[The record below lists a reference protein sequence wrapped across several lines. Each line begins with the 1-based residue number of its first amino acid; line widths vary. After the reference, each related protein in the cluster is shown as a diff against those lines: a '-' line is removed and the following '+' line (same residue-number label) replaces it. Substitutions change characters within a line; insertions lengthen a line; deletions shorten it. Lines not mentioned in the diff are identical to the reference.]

1 MFGKFSSH
9 IQWKRFGMA
18 FSGGLLISVSQ
29 LSPATYAQSTP
40 GTFRLTQKG
49 VQLQL
54 RSATATLG
62 QLETLISNIDQ
73 NKLVTAAESEKIS
86 QRTFEYAQTI
96 KSALD
101 SALKDAS
108 TLAETQGAQG
118 NITSLDAFEK
128 TEKANQ
134 PRLEQIELKVKSL
147 ERKIRS
153 GAVRIDTVSIQQFTV
168 PERREFL
175 DSLEAPARRTYI
187 KQQPILF
194 KPAVNLG
201 VQRDSLKSID
211 KSSGHSLK
219 FAPISTSPA
228 TAIFDGT
235 SRPPSLYAVAAAP
248 CVGLALAR
256 NWGALA
262 ACVVSAGSQ
271 ATSIYNEFV
280 GCWNGASG
288 WFKWLKRSYCV
299 ARLIVRIA

>member
-1 MFGKFSSH
+1 MFDSFSAH
-9 IQWKRFGMA
+9 VQWQRLGMA

-29 LSPATYAQSTP
+29 FSSLAYAQPAP
-40 GTFRLTQKG
+40 GAFRLPQKG

-62 QLETLISNIDQ
+62 QLETLINNIDQ
-73 NKLVTAAESEKIS
+73 NKLVTASESEKIS
-86 QRTFEYAQTI
+86 QSTYDYAKSI
-96 KSALD
+96 KAALD
-101 SALKDAS
+101 GALQDAS
-108 TLAETQGAQG
+108 TLAETKGVQGS
-118 NITSLDAFEK
+118 ITSLDVFEK

-147 ERKIRS
+147 EKKIRS
-153 GAVRIDTVSIQQFTV
+153 GAVKIDTLSIQQFSV

-187 KQQPILF
+187 KQQPALF
-194 KPAVNLG
+194 KPAINLD
-201 VQRDSLKSID
+201 VQRELKSID
-211 KSSGHSLK
+211 KSSVYGLK
-219 FAPISTSPA
+219 FAPTNKSSSIT
-228 TAIFDGT
+228 TFDGT
-235 SRPPSLYAVAAAP
+235 SRPPSLYAAAAAP
-248 CVGLALAR
+248 CVGLAIAR

-262 ACVVSAGSQ
+262 ACVVNAGSQ

-299 ARLIVRIA
+299 ARLIIRIA